1 MQKALVILGMYAIL
15 FAIAGV
21 EIHFKLKKDRKKD
34 ESKKEENNCK

>member
-21 EIHFKLKKDRKKD
+21 EVYFKLKKDHRNKGKD
-34 ESKKEENNCK
+34 GKDNCR